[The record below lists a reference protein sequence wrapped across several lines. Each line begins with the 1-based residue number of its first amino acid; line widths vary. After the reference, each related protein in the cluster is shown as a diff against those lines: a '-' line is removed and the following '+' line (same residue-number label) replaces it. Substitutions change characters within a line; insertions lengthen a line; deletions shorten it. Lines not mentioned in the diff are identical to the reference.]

1 VNAGGALLPPK
12 RKFGFSTENFYGD
25 FALLR

>member
-1 VNAGGALLPPK
+1 VNAGGTLLPPK
-12 RKFGFSTENFYGD
+12 RKFGFSTKNFCSE